1 MIGFAPSPGLPWS
14 EGEEEGGGGGQG
26 RAERMCQEEPG
37 TEAMQGQ

>member
-1 MIGFAPSPGLPWS
+1 MGLHLHLDCPGLKERS
-14 EGEEEGGGGGQG
+14 REGEVG